1 MQTLD
6 VISINLWQI
15 IASLLNLVILFLI
28 VKKFLYKPVKKMLES
43 RQNTIDSDYKK
54 AEEAKQQALQD
65 KKTYEEKLSEAKAE
79 ADSVIQSA
87 VDMAHSRE
95 NEILKEAKSRAD
107 GIIREAKADAALEK
121 RKAEEEIKREII
133 EVSTAL
139 TEKMLEREISADDH
153 KQMIDSFIDGIGE
166 QDDRN

>member
-6 VISINLWQI
+6 VISVNLWQI
-15 IASLLNLVILFLI
+15 IAALLNLLILFLL
-28 VKKFLYKPVKKMLES
+28 VKRFLYKPVKKMLET
-43 RQNTIDSDYKK
+43 RQATIEGDYKK
-54 AEEAKQQALQD
+54 AEEAKLAALAD
-65 KKTYEEKLSEAKAE
+65 KKAYEEKLSDAKIE
-79 ADSVIQSA
+79 ADGMIQSA

-95 NEILKEAKSRAD
+95 NEILKEAQIKAA
-107 GIIREAKADAALEK
+107 GIVRQAEENAALEL

-153 KQMIDSFIDGIGE
+153 KQMIDSFIAGIGE
-166 QDDRN
+166 END